1 MGADFNITRL
11 ILLGHRHGVDFSATA
26 TLGRMDLHVR
36 PRDLAALLRDFQVP
50 IGETALSDVAHQR
63 YADSL
68 LMALGARSVESIDAS
83 AYEGATI
90 VHDMNR
96 PVSAGLVG
104 RFSVIVDH
112 GTTEHIFD
120 FPTAMRNV
128 IQMLAIGGHF
138 LTATCANNFM
148 GHGFYQFSPELYFRL
163 FDNASGFRLRGVF
176 LVEVASRGCWY
187 RVTDPAVVRER
198 VELRNRKATYVIAIA
213 QKIRTVEAM
222 PIPQQSDYAVAWN
235 NGVRSD
241 NAPNGL
247 KVLLK
252 RHLPTRATK
261 LMGDLKYR
269 IQYRYRWR
277 AGLERKPY
285 FQRFVPHDDL
295 LAP

>member
-11 ILLGHRHGVDFSATA
+11 VLLGRRHGIDFSATA

-36 PRDLAALLRDFQVP
+36 PRDLATLLRNFDVP
-50 IGETALSDVAHQR
+50 MGEAALADVAHQR
-63 YADSL
+63 YADAL
-68 LMALGARSVESIDAS
+68 LIALGARSVESIDAS

-96 PVSAGLVG
+96 PAPAALAG
-104 RFSVIVDH
+104 RFSAIVDH

-128 IQMLAIGGHF
+128 MQMLAIGGHF
-138 LTATCANNFM
+138 LSATCANNFM

-163 FDNASGFRLRGVF
+163 FDDASGFRLRGVF

-187 RVTDPAVVRER
+187 RVTDPAVARER
-198 VELRNRKATYVIAIA
+198 VELRNRAATYVIVIA
-213 QKIRTVEAM
+213 QKIRAVEAM

-235 NGVRSD
+235 GVRSD
-241 NAPNGL
+241 IATTGL
-247 KVLLK
+247 KALLK
-252 RHLPTRATK
+252 RHLPARATK
-261 LMGDLKYR
+261 LAGDLKYR
-269 IQYRYRWR
+269 VQYRYRWR

-285 FQRFVPHDDL
+285 FRRFVPHHDL